1 MNMPTDYKKRKF
13 LYQRKVKR
21 LNLVQKSHRCVRPR
35 HAKKYLSLNDKRIV
49 LCKNNEIEPSFGLNE
64 VAQTILCT
72 LKGWRAIFPYF
83 WLHFFK
89 NMGWFAL
96 AALSLYLWYKVP
108 VWTTRAVFDHAM
120 IIVSGI
126 SLILLFQSACET
138 LWYRH
143 LARPFDVSD
152 QTAWHIDMPYF
163 LLIQGLSFIIY
174 LCVTLLGFVFFLSG
188 IVLDSVV
195 ALACLCLL
203 IFSLPML
210 EGIKKA
216 LCADRVVHHDSV
228 YHAVCRV
235 GKNIYHHPVSFLCLS
250 FVGVFLYGL
259 CIVLSLLVD
268 QAMLVE
274 TPLVS
279 QEGLVSFFMF
289 SIIVVTTMV
298 SIVWPGLWIGFT
310 QCLHH
315 TSKTRACE

>member
-1 MNMPTDYKKRKF
+1 MPTDHKKRKF
-13 LYQRKVKR
+13 LYQCKAKR
-21 LNLVQKSHRCVRPR
+21 LNLVQKSQKCVHPR
-35 HAKKYLSLNDKRIV
+35 HAKKRLSSNHKLFLSRKNDV
-49 LCKNNEIEPSFGLNE
+49 IEPSFGLNE
-64 VAQTILCT
+64 VARTILCIV
-72 LKGWRAIFPYF
+72 KGWRAIFPYF
-83 WLHFFK
+83 WLHFLK

-120 IIVSGI
+120 IIVSGV
-126 SLILLFQSACET
+126 SLILLFQAACET

-163 LLIQGLSFIIY
+163 SLIQGVSFIIY
-174 LCVTLLGFVFFLSG
+174 LCVTLLGVVFFLSG

-228 YHAVCRV
+228 YQAVCRV

-259 CIVLSLLVD
+259 CIVLCLLVD
-268 QAMLVE
+268 RAMLVE
-274 TPLVS
+274 TPLAS

-289 SIIVVTTMV
+289 CMNVMTTML

-315 TSKTRACE
+315 TTKMRACE